1 MSWLQIYHQ
10 DGRFQRKIQ
19 AIAADFLAALLGLVG
34 SQPHRITKK
43 PKKVKNYSDRLPH
56 GGFLFVRNSLNN
68 AKRFRWIS
76 SGTGRASDLSL
87 WIMFLGEVSMPIS
100 AQIRTVIARVS
111 TAGSASHFVVSVL
124 AGLAGVMMATTAQA
138 AAPQPWQLN
147 LQPPAGS
154 IAEMATDLHN
164 LLLVVITAISLFVLA
179 LLIYV
184 GVRFRAS
191 QNPKA
196 SKTSHNTVIEILW
209 TVIPVLIL
217 VGIAVPSFRLLYY
230 TDRTSDTDMVIK
242 VSGNQ
247 WYWNYTY
254 PDEGITFDSYMVDE
268 TDLEPGQI
276 RLLSVDNPVVVP
288 EGTRIKLLVTGNDVM
303 HSFFVPAL
311 AVQTYAFIGRT
322 NEAWIDVPIGAQTYY
337 GQCNQICGTNH
348 AYMPIEIKAV
358 SEAEY
363 AAWLNMAKQE
373 FAMDMQIG
381 RAHV

>member
-1 MSWLQIYHQ
+1 
-10 DGRFQRKIQ
+10 
-19 AIAADFLAALLGLVG
+19 
-34 SQPHRITKK
+34 
-43 PKKVKNYSDRLPH
+43 
-56 GGFLFVRNSLNN
+56 
-68 AKRFRWIS
+68 
-76 SGTGRASDLSL
+76 
-87 WIMFLGEVSMPIS
+87 MPFT
-100 AQIRTVIARVS
+100 AYIRTAIARV
-111 TAGSASHFVVSVL
+111 TIAGPSSKFIILALASLVGVMLASASH
-124 AGLAGVMMATTAQA
+124 A

-184 GVRFRAS
+184 GVRFRAAR
-191 QNPKA
+191 NPKA
-196 SKTSHNTVIEILW
+196 SQTSHNTVLEILW

-230 TDRTSDTDMVIK
+230 TDRTADTDMVIK

-268 TDLEPGQI
+268 ADLQPGQT
-276 RLLSVDNPVVVP
+276 RLLSVDYPMVVP
-288 EGTRIKLLVTGNDVM
+288 EGTRIKLLITGNDVM
-303 HSFFVPAL
+303 HSFFVPSL
-311 AVQTYAFIGRT
+311 AVQVYAFIGRT
-322 NEAWIDVPIGAQTYY
+322 NEAWIDVPVGTQTYY

-358 SEAEY
+358 PKDEY
-363 AAWLNMAKQE
+363 AAWLETAKQE
-373 FAMDMQIG
+373 FAMDMPD
-381 RAHV
+381 ATNSALKLASAN

>member
-1 MSWLQIYHQ
+1 
-10 DGRFQRKIQ
+10 
-19 AIAADFLAALLGLVG
+19 
-34 SQPHRITKK
+34 
-43 PKKVKNYSDRLPH
+43 
-56 GGFLFVRNSLNN
+56 
-68 AKRFRWIS
+68 
-76 SGTGRASDLSL
+76 
-87 WIMFLGEVSMPIS
+87 
-100 AQIRTVIARVS
+100 
-111 TAGSASHFVVSVL
+111 
-124 AGLAGVMMATTAQA
+124 
-138 AAPQPWQLN
+138 
-147 LQPPAGS
+147 
-154 IAEMATDLHN
+154 MATDLHN
-164 LLLVVITAISLFVLA
+164 LLLVVITPISLFVLA

-196 SKTSHNTVIEILW
+196 STTTHNTVIEILW

-230 TDRTSDTDMVIK
+230 TDRTADTDMVIK

-268 TDLEPGQI
+268 ADLEPGQI

-322 NEAWIDVPIGAQTYY
+322 NEAWIDVPVGAQTYY

-358 SEAEY
+358 SKAEY
-363 AAWLNMAKQE
+363 AAWLDMAKQE
-373 FAMDMQIG
+373 FAMDMPV
-381 RAHV
+381 ATDDAMKLASAN